1 MPSPVLSLFFLRW
14 HYPNQVPGSKF
25 TTSSQPVYKLP
36 CFLLFQYKLLFSSCQ
51 EKICAY
57 YIIPKDLRI
66 YSQAVTVKALPRV
79 VSITTLDVRVPS

>member
-36 CFLLFQYKLLFSSCQ
+36 CFLLFQ
-51 EKICAY
+51 
-57 YIIPKDLRI
+57 DLRI